1 MTPKPYK
8 ALIFDWDG
16 TLADSTAQ
24 IVQSMQHA
32 AQAAGF
38 PAPSDHDVRQVIGL
52 SLDKA
57 LSTVAPNISADQREQ
72 LVYHY
77 RRHYL
82 SPANRTVLF
91 VEAAQWL
98 PVFKQHY
105 WLTVATGK
113 SRAGLVKSLAD
124 TASAGYFMA
133 TRTVDECASKPHPEM
148 ILSLCD
154 ELGLQ
159 PHEVLMI
166 GDTTHDLMLAA
177 NAGADAVAVN
187 TGAHDAATLQQAPHL
202 ALLGG
207 MADLAHWLGLS
218 GSLNQP
224 NTTNI

>member
-1 MTPKPYK
+1 MSPKPYK

-24 IVQSMQHA
+24 IVQSMQYA

-38 PAPSDHDVRQVIGL
+38 PAPGEQAVRQVIGL

-57 LSTVAPNISADQREQ
+57 LGTVAPDISAEQREQ

-91 VEAAQWL
+91 AEAAAWL
-98 PVFKQHY
+98 PIFKQHY

-124 TASAGYFMA
+124 TGSEGYFMA

-148 ILSLCD
+148 IVSLCAQ
-154 ELGLQ
+154 LGLR

-166 GDTTHDLMLAA
+166 GDTTHDLWLAA
-177 NAGADAVAVN
+177 NAGADAVAVT
-187 TGAHDAATLQQAPHL
+187 TGAHDAATLQQAPH
-202 ALLGG
+202 AAMLGG
-207 MADLAHWLGLS
+207 IGDLAHWLGLS
-218 GSLNQP
+218 GSLNP
-224 NTTNI
+224 VHPSHS

>member
-1 MTPKPYK
+1 MNPKPYK

-38 PAPSDHDVRQVIGL
+38 PAPSDDAVRQVIGL

-57 LSTVAPNISADQREQ
+57 LNTVAPNISADEREQ

-91 VEAAQWL
+91 AEAAQWL

-154 ELGLQ
+154 E
-159 PHEVLMI
+159 
-166 GDTTHDLMLAA
+166 
-177 NAGADAVAVN
+177 
-187 TGAHDAATLQQAPHL
+187 
-202 ALLGG
+202 
-207 MADLAHWLGLS
+207 
-218 GSLNQP
+218 
-224 NTTNI
+224 